1 MREVVLSCLCD
12 RLKTFLESNVS
23 LEAFLCRWR
32 QVDNVLDVIASEV
45 VCFEAPDNPL
55 FEEEQQYFGFFREIM
70 EVLKPG
76 ITSVWIRG
84 DVFQYTGERQ
94 YLLCRRFN
102 GNIIM
107 WVLTRTG

>member
-12 RLKTFLESNVS
+12 RLSTFLRSNIS
-23 LEAFLCRWR
+23 LEAFISRWR
-32 QVDNVLDVIASEV
+32 HADDILDIISEEV

-55 FEEEQQYFGFFREIM
+55 FEEQQQYFGFFRKIM
-70 EVLKPG
+70 EELNPG

-84 DVFQYTGERQ
+84 DVFQYSGARK

-107 WVLTRTG
+107 WVLARTG